1 MVPIRVKFDGRHE
14 SVQLIE
20 SYNGP
25 LFEDG
30 EDYCLILDDSDSDV
44 DNDSFDQIYMQ

>member
-1 MVPIRVKFDGRHE
+1 MIPIRVKFDERHQ
-14 SVQLIE
+14 SLKLIE

-30 EDYCLILDDSDSDV
+30 EDYCLILDNPESDIEKDF
-44 DNDSFDQIYMQ
+44 FDEIYLQ

>member
-1 MVPIRVKFDGRHE
+1 MIQIRVKFDETHQ
-14 SVQLIE
+14 SLKLIE

-30 EDYCLILDDSDSDV
+30 EDYCLIFDNPESISDT
-44 DNDSFDQIYMQ
+44 DSFDQIYLQ